1 MASIPGQHLCKAR
14 KHIMSDEKT
23 MIATLAKGTSRPPRR
38 PPVRVKLR
46 RINANLAQAYPPDG
60 LKKDWW
66 KRLGKALGTTS
77 SAFVQAS
84 MFHLQAAARLP
95 CSGISEIAVNAALA
109 YIEAVAPED
118 EIQAALAVE
127 MACCHMAA
135 MAVLARLGGGHGSDR
150 RVIATA
156 TAAARLMRAHAEQV
170 EVLRRLRRGPDQVI
184 RIERV
189 DVHDGGQAIVG
200 GVKTGS
206 Q

>member
-1 MASIPGQHLCKAR
+1 VASIPGQHLCKAR

-46 RINANLAQAYPPDG
+46 RITASLAQAYPPDG

-66 KRLGKALGTTS
+66 KRLGNALGTTS

-84 MFHLQAAARLP
+84 MFQLQAAARLP
-95 CSGISEIAVNAALA
+95 GSGISEIAVNAALA
-109 YIEAVAPED
+109 MIEAAEPKD
-118 EIQAALAVE
+118 EIVAALSVQ
-127 MACCHMAA
+127 MACSHLAA
-135 MAVLARLGGGHGSDR
+135 MALLARLNGCHGTER
-150 RVIATA
+150 NVVARA
-156 TAAARLMRAHAEQV
+156 TAAARLLRVYAEQV

-206 Q
+206 

>member
-1 MASIPGQHLCKAR
+1 MTNP
-14 KHIMSDEKT
+14 
-23 MIATLAKGTSRPPRR
+23 IATLAKGTRRPPRR
-38 PPVRVKLR
+38 SPVKVKLR
-46 RINANLAQAYPPDG
+46 RINASLTQAYPPDG
-60 LKKDWW
+60 LKTDWW
-66 KRLGKALGTTS
+66 KRLKKALGTTS

-84 MFHLQAAARLP
+84 MFQLQAAARLP

-118 EIQAALAVE
+118 EVEAALAVQ
-127 MACCHMAA
+127 MACTHTAA
-135 MAVLARLGGGHGSDR
+135 MAVLARLGGGHGTER
-150 RVIATA
+150 RVIAMA
-156 TAAARLMRAHAEQV
+156 TAASRLLRVHAEQV